1 MAKIVTRQNIRCGV
15 FTVYNNRVGN
25 FVFAKIVAIGNNG
38 RGEMQI
44 ALERGDHCKRYFT
57 LSQLRSMKAKVISED
72 EFLRRANTLGRCF
85 IDMPDPVLE

>member
-1 MAKIVTRQNIRCGV
+1 MAQIVTRQNIRCGV

-38 RGEMQI
+38 RGEPQI
-44 ALERGDHCKRYFT
+44 ALKQGDHRKRYFA
-57 LSQLRSMKAKVISED
+57 LSRLRSMKARIVSED